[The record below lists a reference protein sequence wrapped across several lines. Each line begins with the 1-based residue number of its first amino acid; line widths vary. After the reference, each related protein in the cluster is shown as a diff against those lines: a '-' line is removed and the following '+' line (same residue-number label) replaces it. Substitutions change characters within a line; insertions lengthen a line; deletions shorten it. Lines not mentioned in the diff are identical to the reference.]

1 MTGDGR
7 GMNKERISEL
17 ESELAE
23 LEARWP
29 RHSAK
34 PWMWQRLEEL
44 EEALEQAR
52 HEEADNG

>member
-1 MTGDGR
+1 MSNEKID
-7 GMNKERISEL
+7 KL

-23 LEARWP
+23 LNARWP
-29 RHSAK
+29 KHSAK

-52 HEEADNG
+52 REEADNG

>member
-1 MTGDGR
+1 MSSEKI
-7 GMNKERISEL
+7 NEL

-23 LEARWP
+23 LKARWP

-44 EEALEQAR
+44 EESLEQAR
-52 HEEADNG
+52 REEADNG